1 MNDYFF
7 VLLPLFSHPSKT
19 KRKEGVGGGDC
30 VCVIIFSM
38 IDRSVLQQFSDSN
51 KKSMNLSEIRIWL
64 VLKNSLYNFRRQKII
79 GNYIVDFV
87 SLRNKIIVEID
98 GNSHENKIEYDEAR
112 IKYLIESGYKV
123 MIVRQKINFP
133 SEELKK
139 FIFDEIEKLMKDVL
153 VVKII

>member
-1 MNDYFF
+1 
-7 VLLPLFSHPSKT
+7 
-19 KRKEGVGGGDC
+19 
-30 VCVIIFSM
+30 
-38 IDRSVLQQFSDSN
+38 
-51 KKSMNLSEIRIWL
+51 MNLSEIRIWL